1 MSIRIT
7 FLQDIFCDFFGFD
20 FVKVCFNKDLSAV
33 KAVLMLMWHGNCIS
47 DACSDSMDRGD
58 WKKYYL
64 NFVFIKEVKKKMA
77 TIPQSLQS
85 SSQIQMDYMKLLITQ
100 LQNQNPLEP
109 MDNQEMASQ
118 LAQFSSL
125 SQLESLNTNTSNV
138 NDSINANFANVL
150 SITNRTYANSLIG
163 KDITFL
169 TETGTDSFKETFGT
183 VTGVQ
188 IGADGES
195 FLTVESE
202 GAEYTLGLNGVVS
215 INN

>member
-1 MSIRIT
+1 
-7 FLQDIFCDFFGFD
+7 
-20 FVKVCFNKDLSAV
+20 
-33 KAVLMLMWHGNCIS
+33 MLMWHGNCTS
-47 DACSDSMDRGD
+47 DTCSDSTDKGD

-64 NFVFIKEVKKKMA
+64 NFVFKKVKKKMA
-77 TIPQSLQS
+77 TIPSSLQS

-125 SQLESLNTNTSNV
+125 NQLESLNTNTSNV
-138 NDSINANFANVL
+138 NDSINSNFANIL

-163 KDITFL
+163 KEITFL
-169 TETGTDSFKETFGT
+169 TEAGTDSFKETFGT

-188 IGADGES
+188 IGGDGES